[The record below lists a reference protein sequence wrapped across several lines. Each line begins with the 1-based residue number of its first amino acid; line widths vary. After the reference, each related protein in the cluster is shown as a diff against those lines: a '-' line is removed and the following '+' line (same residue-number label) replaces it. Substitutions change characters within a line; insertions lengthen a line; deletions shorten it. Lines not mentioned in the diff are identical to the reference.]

1 MIRRN
6 SRLCPLV
13 KEGEKLLKLFFRCR
27 ELLLLFLGQ
36 AVKGIV
42 SQLDLFVCGD
52 LFLLGHLF
60 QGFPGGEGRK
70 KSRNI
75 CQRRVFRFLTGFCH
89 WLGFRLRFRF
99 RYGFCHRLRFRFGY
113 GFRFRLHLV
122 FCLDNAFLA
131 QEGTG
136 VLIGYIAA
144 FLRVDRMVG
153 T

>member
-99 RYGFCHRLRFRFGY
+99 GY

-144 FLRVDRMVG
+144 FLRVDGMVG